1 LSEFFGKVIFKLFL
15 GGYSMK
21 KLFVSLYVAG
31 LIVLGSSPLF
41 AGSVDH
47 LSNFSAEY
55 MRTLNRNAATDSAD
69 AAVYNPAGVMEME
82 NGTYGNLS
90 LQYTDKDWKNKVNGD
105 TLSQDEPSII
115 PSLFGIYKKDRW
127 AAFAAFTI
135 PSGGGK
141 VDFKDGDAMTRIGG
155 WGIINSINGFAG
167 ADLYDTIKNERLE
180 AERYYLGFTLGGAY
194 KINDMVSV
202 SLGTRYIDAQGELKA
217 KLQVQ
222 PSALGVAFGQGDRTA
237 ASELKRNAD
246 GWCGIIGLN
255 IAPTEELNIG
265 LKYES
270 RTRLKFKYDVKY
282 DTITGSPSGLLAQ
295 EGITD
300 GIKQRRDLPAVFT
313 LGVSYK
319 FTPKIRI
326 ETDFTYYFQEDADW
340 NGDEDNV
347 DNAYEVGIAFE
358 YIFNKKLKASLG
370 YLYSDTGMDAE
381 YMTSYKPELNTNSI
395 GGGIAYEVVPG
406 LILNFALENSF
417 YRDDSYTDTSS
428 GTALDIEFEKNVFT
442 VACGVQY
449 KFN

>member
-1 LSEFFGKVIFKLFL
+1 
-15 GGYSMK
+15 MK
-21 KLFVSLYVAG
+21 KLLVCLCVAG
-31 LIVLGSSPLF
+31 LMVSSGAPLL

-82 NGTYGNLS
+82 NGIYGNLS
-90 LQYTDKDWKNKVNGD
+90 LQYTDKDWKNKVDGD
-105 TLSQDEPSII
+105 KLSQDEPSII

-141 VDFKDGDAMTRIGG
+141 VDFKDGDATTRIGG
-155 WGIINSINGFAG
+155 WGIINNINGLAG
-167 ADLYDTIKNERLE
+167 ANLYDTIKNESLE

-194 KINDMVSV
+194 KINDMVSI
-202 SLGTRYIDAQGELKA
+202 SLGTRYIDAKGELKA
-217 KLQVQ
+217 ELQVQ
-222 PSALGVAFGQGDRTA
+222 PSATGVAFGQVDRSA
-237 ASELKRNAD
+237 ASELERNAD

-270 RTRLKFKYDVKY
+270 RTRLNFKYDVKH
-282 DTITGSPSGLLAQ
+282 DTITGLPSGLLAQ

-300 GIKQRRDLPAVFT
+300 GIKLRRDLPALFT

-319 FTPKIRI
+319 FTPKIRV

-347 DNAYEVGIAFE
+347 DDGYELGIAFE

-381 YMTSYKPELNTNSI
+381 YMTSYKPELNSNSI
-395 GGGIAYEVVPG
+395 GGGIAYEAVPG

-417 YRDDSYTDTSS
+417 YRDDSYVDTSS

-449 KFN
+449 KFK